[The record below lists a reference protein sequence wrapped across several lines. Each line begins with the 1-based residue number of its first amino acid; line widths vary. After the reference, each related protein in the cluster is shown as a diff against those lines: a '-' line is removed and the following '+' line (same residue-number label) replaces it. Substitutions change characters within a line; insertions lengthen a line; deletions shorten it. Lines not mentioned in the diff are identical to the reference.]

1 LRLYREVARRGFR
14 RHATNVGATL
24 AGVFTNTIFGFIRA
38 YVLIALFA
46 VRPILG
52 GYGISDALTY
62 TFVTQGLIAA
72 VAIWGWFD
80 IEERIRTGDVAIDLL
95 RPLSFLGYWL
105 AHDYGRAAYQAL
117 ARGVP
122 PFVVAAL
129 AFDLRLPN
137 AAATWPA
144 FLISVILAITV
155 SFAIRAMV
163 NMFAFWFLD
172 SRGLAGIVST
182 AWIFLSGM
190 ALPLAVFPA
199 GLRTF
204 SRLTP
209 FAATFDAPAQI
220 FLEQPSMVGVVQT
233 LLLQAVWAVLLLV
246 AAVRVMDLGTRKLV
260 IQGG

>member
-1 LRLYREVARRGFR
+1 MRLYWEIMRRGFR
-14 RHATNVGATL
+14 RHATYLGATI

-38 YVLIALFA
+38 YILIALFA

-52 GYGISDALTY
+52 GYRISDALTY
-62 TFVTQGLIAA
+62 TFVTQGLIAT
-72 VAIWGWFD
+72 VAIWGWFE
-80 IEERIRTGDVAIDLL
+80 IEERIRTGDVATDLL

-105 AHDYGRAAYQAL
+105 AHDYGRASYQAI

-129 AFDLRLPN
+129 AFDLRLPQN
-137 AAATWPA
+137 PVTWSI
-144 FLISVILAITV
+144 FLVSVMLAVSV

-172 SRGLAGIVST
+172 SRGLAAIVST
-182 AWIFLSGM
+182 GWIFFSGM
-190 ALPLAVFPA
+190 ALPLAVFPSA
-199 GLRTF
+199 LRTF
-204 SRLTP
+204 SRMTP

-220 FLEQPSMVGVVQT
+220 FLEQVT
-233 LLLQAVWAVLLLV
+233 LTGAAASLAFQAVWAVLLLT
-246 AAVRVMDLGTRKLV
+246 AAASVLALGTRKLV